1 MLPPVILMQ
10 MLSPQPESLVPS
22 EPPCYEILRFVLSHG
37 MALFPLVPIQGPC
50 RESKSVAQRQQTPP
64 APSWL
69 WLALAW
75 LWLALASGL
84 LFLRISA
91 EFGLILS
98 LGLRWLRISIGF
110 GFWLSFTMIL
120 VGSGLIW
127 LDFGWICL
135 GFEWI

>member
-1 MLPPVILMQ
+1 
-10 MLSPQPESLVPS
+10 
-22 EPPCYEILRFVLSHG
+22 

-64 APSWL
+64 APGWL

-98 LGLRWLRISIGF
+98 LGWLWLRISIGF

>member
-1 MLPPVILMQ
+1 
-10 MLSPQPESLVPS
+10 
-22 EPPCYEILRFVLSHG
+22 
-37 MALFPLVPIQGPC
+37 MAH
-50 RESKSVAQRQQTPP
+50 RQQTPP
-64 APSWL
+64 APGWL

-98 LGLRWLRISIGF
+98 LGWLWLRISIGF

-127 LDFGWICL
+127 LDFRWICL